1 MSQSRSYRYLAGV
14 VLVSA
19 LLVSGALV
27 VNQSSTKAS
36 AQTQPS
42 SGKTVSVSA
51 TGEVDAQPDK
61 AVLRVSSVARAD
73 DSQTARDRLAENVTS
88 MREAL
93 REIGIEDDQIRT
105 TDYRI
110 DERTPRVVPPR
121 EKTDEPE
128 TEYYAR
134 HGFEIEMSDL
144 DAVGEVIDTAVD
156 NGATD
161 IDGARYTLS
170 DSTRRTVRNEALT
183 EAMENA
189 QSQAETL
196 ADAGEISIT
205 GVHSVRTSE
214 SRFIPRESMMLQSGG
229 DAGGASTTLESG
241 PVTVTANVDVVYN
254 ATG

>member
-51 TGEVDAQPDK
+51 SGEVDAQPDK

-156 NGATD
+156 NGATN

-189 QSQAETL
+189 QSEAETL